1 MSELAIIFEQQSQQ
15 VHAQTLYQFIHDKQA
30 LNRALSELDITL
42 DVTNEMI
49 RYDLMSPIDRD
60 RLISALTMRLRKI
73 DNIFID
79 ITLITTILQFSEN
92 LQSQL
97 SRQAYDELLSADSQ
111 AVLAQAH
118 SLTHTHLTRL
128 RPKAYEKQVNK
139 YIGLNDNLQPLA
151 VYERGI
157 TLHNYYI
164 PVIRVE
170 QANETTEL
178 TPLQFDENDDDEHA
192 EDGIPV
198 IIYND

>member
-1 MSELAIIFEQQSQQ
+1 MSELASILEQQQQQ
-15 VHAQTLYQFIHDKQA
+15 VHIQTIYQFIHDKQA
-30 LNRALSELDITL
+30 LNKALIELDVTL
-42 DVTNEMI
+42 DVTNDFI
-49 RYDLMSPIDRD
+49 SYNLMSPIDRD
-60 RLISALTMRLRKI
+60 RLISALTMRMRKVE
-73 DNIFID
+73 NEFLD
-79 ITLITTILQFSEN
+79 ITFISTILQFAES
-92 LQSQL
+92 LQTQL
-97 SRQAYDELLSADSQ
+97 AEKAYEELLNLDSQ

-128 RPKAYEKQVNK
+128 RPKAYEQQVNK

-170 QANETTEL
+170 QANDETNL
-178 TPLQFDENDDDEHA
+178 TPLQFEEEEEHS

-198 IIYND
+198 IDYND

>member
-1 MSELAIIFEQQSQQ
+1 MSELAIIFEQQAQQ

-79 ITLITTILQFSEN
+79 ITLITTILQFSES
-92 LQSQL
+92 LQTQL
-97 SRQAYDELLSADSQ
+97 ARQAYDELLKIDSQ

-128 RPKAYEKQVNK
+128 RPKAYEQQVNK

-170 QANETTEL
+170 QANDETNL
-178 TPLQFDENDDDEHA
+178 TPLQFDDEEHA

>member
-1 MSELAIIFEQQSQQ
+1 MSELAIILEQQTQQ

-30 LNRALSELDITL
+30 LNRVLSELDITL

-60 RLISALTMRLRKI
+60 RLISALTMRMRKVE
-73 DNIFID
+73 NEFLD
-79 ITLITTILQFSEN
+79 ITFISTILQFAES
-92 LQSQL
+92 LQTQL
-97 SRQAYDELLSADSQ
+97 AQQAYDELLKIDSQ

-128 RPKAYEKQVNK
+128 RPKAYEQQVNK

-178 TPLQFDENDDDEHA
+178 TPLQFDDEERS

-198 IIYND
+198 IDYND

>member
-1 MSELAIIFEQQSQQ
+1 MSELASILEQQQKQ
-15 VHAQTLYQFIHDKQA
+15 VHIQTIYQFINDKQA
-30 LNRALSELDITL
+30 LNHALSELDITL
-42 DVTNEMI
+42 DIANETI

-60 RLISALTMRLRKI
+60 RLISALTMRMRKVE
-73 DNIFID
+73 NEFLD
-79 ITLITTILQFSEN
+79 ITFISTILQFAEN
-92 LQSQL
+92 IQMQL
-97 SRQAYDELLSADSQ
+97 ARQAHDELLKIDAQ
-111 AVLAQAH
+111 VVLAQAH

-128 RPKAYEKQVNK
+128 RPKAYEQRVNK

-170 QANETTEL
+170 QANDETNL
-178 TPLQFDENDDDEHA
+178 TPLQFDDEERA

-198 IIYND
+198 VDYND

>member
-1 MSELAIIFEQQSQQ
+1 MSELASILEQQTQQ

-30 LNRALSELDITL
+30 LNRALSELDVTL
-42 DVTNEMI
+42 DVANEMI

-60 RLISALTMRLRKI
+60 RLISALTMRMRKVE
-73 DNIFID
+73 NEFLD
-79 ITLITTILQFSEN
+79 ITFISTILQFAES
-92 LQSQL
+92 LQTQL
-97 SRQAYDELLSADSQ
+97 AEKAYEELLNLDSQ

-128 RPKAYEKQVNK
+128 RPKAYEQQVNK

-178 TPLQFDENDDDEHA
+178 TPLQFDEEENT

>member
-1 MSELAIIFEQQSQQ
+1 MSELASILEQQQKQ
-15 VHAQTLYQFIHDKQA
+15 VNIQAIYQFINDKQA
-30 LNRALSELDITL
+30 LNKALIKLDITL
-42 DVTNEMI
+42 DVTNETI

-60 RLISALTMRLRKI
+60 RLISALTMRMRKVE
-73 DNIFID
+73 NEFLD
-79 ITLITTILQFSEN
+79 ITFISTILQFAES
-92 LQSQL
+92 LQTQL
-97 SRQAYDELLSADSQ
+97 AEKAYEELLNLDSQ

-128 RPKAYEKQVNK
+128 RPKAYEQQVNK

-170 QANETTEL
+170 QANETTDL
-178 TPLQFDENDDDEHA
+178 TPLQFDDEEHS

-198 IIYND
+198 VDYND

>member
-1 MSELAIIFEQQSQQ
+1 MSELASILEQQQKQ
-15 VHAQTLYQFIHDKQA
+15 VNIQTIYQFINDKQA
-30 LNRALSELDITL
+30 LNKALIELDITL
-42 DVTNEMI
+42 DIANETI

-60 RLISALTMRLRKI
+60 RLISALTMRMRKVE
-73 DNIFID
+73 NEFLD
-79 ITLITTILQFSEN
+79 ITFISTILQFAESLQMQLAEKAYEELIN
-92 LQSQL
+92 L
-97 SRQAYDELLSADSQ
+97 DSQ

-128 RPKAYEKQVNK
+128 RPKAYEQQVNK

-164 PVIRVE
+164 PAIRVE
-170 QANETTEL
+170 QANDETNL
-178 TPLQFDENDDDEHA
+178 TPLQFDDEERS

-198 IIYND
+198 IDYND

>member
-1 MSELAIIFEQQSQQ
+1 MSELASILEQQQKQ
-15 VHAQTLYQFIHDKQA
+15 VHIQTIYQFIRDKQA
-30 LNRALSELDITL
+30 LNKALIELDITL
-42 DVTNEMI
+42 DIANEMI
-49 RYDLMSPIDRD
+49 LYDLMSPIDRD
-60 RLISALTMRLRKI
+60 RLISALTMRMRKVE
-73 DNIFID
+73 NEFLD
-79 ITLITTILQFSEN
+79 ITFISTILQFAES
-92 LQSQL
+92 LQTQL
-97 SRQAYDELLSADSQ
+97 AEKAYEELLQADSQ

-128 RPKAYEKQVNK
+128 RPKAYEQQVNK

-170 QANETTEL
+170 QANDETNL
-178 TPLQFDENDDDEHA
+178 TPLQFDDEERS

-198 IIYND
+198 IDYND

>member
-1 MSELAIIFEQQSQQ
+1 MSELASILEQQQKQ
-15 VHAQTLYQFIHDKQA
+15 VHIQTIYQFINDKQA
-30 LNRALSELDITL
+30 LNKALSELDITL
-42 DVTNEMI
+42 DIANETI
-49 RYDLMSPIDRD
+49 RYDLMGPIDRD
-60 RLISALTMRLRKI
+60 RLISALTMRMRKVE
-73 DNIFID
+73 NEFLD
-79 ITLITTILQFSEN
+79 ITFISTILQFAEN
-92 LQSQL
+92 IQTQL
-97 SRQAYDELLSADSQ
+97 AKQAHDELLNLDSQ

-128 RPKAYEKQVNK
+128 RPKAYEQQVNK

-170 QANETTEL
+170 QANDETNL
-178 TPLQFDENDDDEHA
+178 TPLQFDDEERS

-198 IIYND
+198 IDYND

>member
-1 MSELAIIFEQQSQQ
+1 MSELATILEQQQKQ
-15 VHAQTLYQFIHDKQA
+15 VNIQTIYQFINDKQA
-30 LNRALSELDITL
+30 LNKALSELDVTL
-42 DVTNEMI
+42 DIANETI

-60 RLISALTMRLRKI
+60 RLISALSMRMRKVE
-73 DNIFID
+73 NEFLD
-79 ITLITTILQFSEN
+79 ITFISTILQFAES
-92 LQSQL
+92 LQTQL
-97 SRQAYDELLSADSQ
+97 AEKAYEELLQADSQ

-128 RPKAYEKQVNK
+128 RPKAYEQQVNK

-157 TLHNYYI
+157 TLHSYYI

-178 TPLQFDENDDDEHA
+178 TPLQFDDDERS

-198 IIYND
+198 IDYND

>member
-1 MSELAIIFEQQSQQ
+1 MSELASILEQQQKQ
-15 VHAQTLYQFIHDKQA
+15 VNIQTIYQFINDKQA
-30 LNRALSELDITL
+30 LNHALSELDLQL
-42 DVTNEMI
+42 DIANETI

-60 RLISALTMRLRKI
+60 RLISALTMRMRKVE
-73 DNIFID
+73 NEFLD
-79 ITLITTILQFSEN
+79 ITFISTILQFAES
-92 LQSQL
+92 LQTQL
-97 SRQAYDELLSADSQ
+97 AEKAYEELLNLDFQ
-111 AVLAQAH
+111 AILAQAH

-128 RPKAYEKQVNK
+128 RPKAYEQQVNK

-170 QANETTEL
+170 QANDETNL
-178 TPLQFDENDDDEHA
+178 TPLQFDDEERS

-198 IIYND
+198 IDYND

>member
-1 MSELAIIFEQQSQQ
+1 MSELASILEQQQKQ
-15 VHAQTLYQFIHDKQA
+15 VNIQTIYQFINDKQA
-30 LNRALSELDITL
+30 LNHALIELDITL
-42 DVTNEMI
+42 DVTNDFI
-49 RYDLMSPIDRD
+49 SYNLMSPIDRD
-60 RLISALTMRLRKI
+60 RLISALTMRMRKVE
-73 DNIFID
+73 NEFLD
-79 ITLITTILQFSEN
+79 ITFISTILQFAESLQTQLAEKAYEELIN
-92 LQSQL
+92 L
-97 SRQAYDELLSADSQ
+97 DSQ

-128 RPKAYEKQVNK
+128 RPKAYEQQVNK

-170 QANETTEL
+170 QANETTDL
-178 TPLQFDENDDDEHA
+178 TPLQFDDEEHS

-198 IIYND
+198 VDYND

>member
-1 MSELAIIFEQQSQQ
+1 MSELASILEQQQKQ
-15 VHAQTLYQFIHDKQA
+15 VHIQTIYQFINDKQA
-30 LNRALSELDITL
+30 LNHALSELDITL
-42 DVTNEMI
+42 DIANETI

-60 RLISALTMRLRKI
+60 RLISALTMRMRKVE
-73 DNIFID
+73 NEFLD
-79 ITLITTILQFSEN
+79 ITFISTILQFAEN
-92 LQSQL
+92 IQMQL
-97 SRQAYDELLSADSQ
+97 ARQAHDELLKIDAQ
-111 AVLAQAH
+111 VVLAQAH

-128 RPKAYEKQVNK
+128 RPKAYEQQVNK

-170 QANETTEL
+170 QANDETNL
-178 TPLQFDENDDDEHA
+178 TPLQFDDEERA

-198 IIYND
+198 VDYND

>member
-1 MSELAIIFEQQSQQ
+1 MSELATILEQQQKQ
-15 VHAQTLYQFIHDKQA
+15 VNIQTIYQFINDKQA
-30 LNRALSELDITL
+30 LNHALSELDLQL
-42 DVTNEMI
+42 DIANETI

-60 RLISALTMRLRKI
+60 RLISALTMRIRKVE
-73 DNIFID
+73 NEFLD
-79 ITLITTILQFSEN
+79 ITFISTILQFAES
-92 LQSQL
+92 LQTQL
-97 SRQAYDELLSADSQ
+97 AEKAYEELLQADSQ

-128 RPKAYEKQVNK
+128 RPKAYEQQVNK

-170 QANETTEL
+170 QANDETNL
-178 TPLQFDENDDDEHA
+178 TPLQFDDEERA

-198 IIYND
+198 VDYND

>member
-1 MSELAIIFEQQSQQ
+1 MSELASILEQQTQQ

-30 LNRALSELDITL
+30 LNRALSELDVTL
-42 DVTNEMI
+42 DVANEMI

-60 RLISALTMRLRKI
+60 RLISALTMRMRKVE
-73 DNIFID
+73 NEFLD
-79 ITLITTILQFSEN
+79 ITFISTILQFAES
-92 LQSQL
+92 LQTQL
-97 SRQAYDELLSADSQ
+97 AEKAYEELLNLDSQ

-128 RPKAYEKQVNK
+128 RPKAYEQQVNK

-178 TPLQFDENDDDEHA
+178 TPLQFDEEEYS

-198 IIYND
+198 VDYND

>member
-1 MSELAIIFEQQSQQ
+1 MSELASILEQQQKQ
-15 VHAQTLYQFIHDKQA
+15 VNIQTIYQFIRDKQA
-30 LNRALSELDITL
+30 LNKALIELDITL
-42 DVTNEMI
+42 DIANETI

-60 RLISALTMRLRKI
+60 RLISALTMRMRKVE
-73 DNIFID
+73 NEFLD
-79 ITLITTILQFSEN
+79 ITFISTILQFAEN
-92 LQSQL
+92 LQTQL
-97 SRQAYDELLSADSQ
+97 AKQAHEELLNLDSQ

-128 RPKAYEKQVNK
+128 RPKAYEQQVNK

-170 QANETTEL
+170 QANESTQL
-178 TPLQFDENDDDEHA
+178 TPLQFEDERS

-198 IIYND
+198 IDYND

>member
-1 MSELAIIFEQQSQQ
+1 MSELAIIFEQQTQQ

-30 LNRALSELDITL
+30 LNRALSELDVTL
-42 DVTNEMI
+42 DVANEMI

-60 RLISALTMRLRKI
+60 RLISALTMRMRKVE
-73 DNIFID
+73 NEFLD
-79 ITLITTILQFSEN
+79 ITFISTILQFAES
-92 LQSQL
+92 LQTQL
-97 SRQAYDELLSADSQ
+97 AEKAYEELLNLDSQ

-128 RPKAYEKQVNK
+128 RPKAYEQQVNK

-178 TPLQFDENDDDEHA
+178 TPLQFDEEENT

>member
-1 MSELAIIFEQQSQQ
+1 MSELASILEQQQKQ
-15 VHAQTLYQFIHDKQA
+15 VNIQTIYQFINDKQA
-30 LNRALSELDITL
+30 LNKALIELDITL
-42 DVTNEMI
+42 DIANETI

-60 RLISALTMRLRKI
+60 RLISALTMRMRKVE
-73 DNIFID
+73 NEFLD
-79 ITLITTILQFSEN
+79 ITFISTILQFAEN
-92 LQSQL
+92 IQMQL
-97 SRQAYDELLSADSQ
+97 AEKAYEELLNLDSQ

-128 RPKAYEKQVNK
+128 RPKAYEQQVNK

-170 QANETTEL
+170 QANDETNL
-178 TPLQFDENDDDEHA
+178 TPLQFDDEEHS

-198 IIYND
+198 IDYND

>member
-1 MSELAIIFEQQSQQ
+1 MSELASILEQQQKQ
-15 VHAQTLYQFIHDKQA
+15 VNIQTIYQFINDKQA
-30 LNRALSELDITL
+30 LNHALSELDLQL
-42 DVTNEMI
+42 DIANETI

-60 RLISALTMRLRKI
+60 RLISALTMRMRKVE
-73 DNIFID
+73 NEFLD
-79 ITLITTILQFSEN
+79 ITFISTILQFAESLQTQLAEKAYEELIN
-92 LQSQL
+92 L
-97 SRQAYDELLSADSQ
+97 DSQ

-128 RPKAYEKQVNK
+128 RPKAYEQQVNK

-170 QANETTEL
+170 QANDETNL
-178 TPLQFDENDDDEHA
+178 TPLQFDDEERS

-198 IIYND
+198 IDYND

>member
-1 MSELAIIFEQQSQQ
+1 MSELASILEQQQKQ
-15 VHAQTLYQFIHDKQA
+15 VHIQTIYQFINDKQA
-30 LNRALSELDITL
+30 LNHALSELDITL
-42 DVTNEMI
+42 DIANERI

-60 RLISALTMRLRKI
+60 RLISALTMRMRKVE
-73 DNIFID
+73 NEFLD
-79 ITLITTILQFSEN
+79 ITFISTILQFAESLQTQLAEKAYEELIN
-92 LQSQL
+92 L
-97 SRQAYDELLSADSQ
+97 DSQ

-128 RPKAYEKQVNK
+128 RPKAYEQQVNK

-170 QANETTEL
+170 QANDETNL
-178 TPLQFDENDDDEHA
+178 TPLQFDDEERA

-198 IIYND
+198 IDYND

>member
-1 MSELAIIFEQQSQQ
+1 MSELASILEQQQKQ
-15 VHAQTLYQFIHDKQA
+15 VHIQTIYQFINDKQA
-30 LNRALSELDITL
+30 LNHALSELNITL
-42 DVTNEMI
+42 DIANETI

-60 RLISALTMRLRKI
+60 RLISALTMRMRKVE
-73 DNIFID
+73 NEFLD
-79 ITLITTILQFSEN
+79 ITFISTILQFAEN
-92 LQSQL
+92 IQMQL
-97 SRQAYDELLSADSQ
+97 ARQAHDELLKIDAQ
-111 AVLAQAH
+111 VVLAQAH

-128 RPKAYEKQVNK
+128 RPKAYEQQVNK

-170 QANETTEL
+170 QANDETNL
-178 TPLQFDENDDDEHA
+178 TPLQFDDEERA

-198 IIYND
+198 VDYND

>member
-1 MSELAIIFEQQSQQ
+1 MSELASILEQQQQQ
-15 VHAQTLYQFIHDKQA
+15 VNIQTIYQFINDKQA
-30 LNRALSELDITL
+30 LNHALSELDLQL
-42 DVTNEMI
+42 DIANETI

-60 RLISALTMRLRKI
+60 RLISALTMIMRKVE
-73 DNIFID
+73 NEFLD
-79 ITLITTILQFSEN
+79 ITFISTILQFAES
-92 LQSQL
+92 LQTQL
-97 SRQAYDELLSADSQ
+97 AEKAYEELLQTDSQ

-128 RPKAYEKQVNK
+128 RPKAYEQQVNK

-170 QANETTEL
+170 QANDETNL
-178 TPLQFDENDDDEHA
+178 TPLQFDDEERA

-198 IIYND
+198 IDYND

>member
-1 MSELAIIFEQQSQQ
+1 MSELAIIFEQQQTQ
-15 VHAQTLYQFIHDKQA
+15 VHAQTIYQFIHDKQA

-42 DVTNEMI
+42 DVANEII

-60 RLISALTMRLRKI
+60 RLISALTMRFRKVE
-73 DNIFID
+73 NEFID
-79 ITLITTILQFSEN
+79 ITLITTILQFSES
-92 LQSQL
+92 LQTQL
-97 SRQAYDELLSADSQ
+97 ARQAYDELLKIDSQ

-170 QANETTEL
+170 QANESTQL
-178 TPLQFDENDDDEHA
+178 TPLQFDDERS

-198 IIYND
+198 IDYND

>member
-1 MSELAIIFEQQSQQ
+1 MSELASILEQQQKQ
-15 VHAQTLYQFIHDKQA
+15 VNIQTIYQFIRDKQA
-30 LNRALSELDITL
+30 LNKALIELDITL
-42 DVTNEMI
+42 DIANETI

-60 RLISALTMRLRKI
+60 RLISALTMRMRKVE
-73 DNIFID
+73 NEFLD
-79 ITLITTILQFSEN
+79 ITFISTILQFAEN
-92 LQSQL
+92 LQTQL
-97 SRQAYDELLSADSQ
+97 AEKAYEELLEADSQ

-118 SLTHTHLTRL
+118 SLAHTHLTRL
-128 RPKAYEKQVNK
+128 RPKAYEQQVNK

-170 QANETTEL
+170 QANDETNL
-178 TPLQFDENDDDEHA
+178 TPLQFDDEERS

-198 IIYND
+198 VDYND

>member
-1 MSELAIIFEQQSQQ
+1 MSELASILEQQQKQ
-15 VHAQTLYQFIHDKQA
+15 VHIQTIYQFINDKQA
-30 LNRALSELDITL
+30 LNKALIELDITL
-42 DVTNEMI
+42 DIANETI
-49 RYDLMSPIDRD
+49 RYDLMSGIDRD
-60 RLISALTMRLRKI
+60 RLISALTMRMRKVE
-73 DNIFID
+73 NEFLD
-79 ITLITTILQFSEN
+79 ITFISTILQFAEN
-92 LQSQL
+92 IQMQL
-97 SRQAYDELLSADSQ
+97 AKQAHDELLNLDSQ

-128 RPKAYEKQVNK
+128 RPKAYEQQVNK

-170 QANETTEL
+170 QANESTQL
-178 TPLQFDENDDDEHA
+178 TPLELGDERS

-198 IIYND
+198 IDYND

>member
-1 MSELAIIFEQQSQQ
+1 MSELAIIFEQQTQQ

-30 LNRALSELDITL
+30 LNRALSELDVTL
-42 DVTNEMI
+42 DVANEMI

-60 RLISALTMRLRKI
+60 RLISALTMRMRKVE
-73 DNIFID
+73 NEFLD
-79 ITLITTILQFSEN
+79 ITFISTILQFAES
-92 LQSQL
+92 LQTQL
-97 SRQAYDELLSADSQ
+97 AEKAYEELLNLDSQ

-128 RPKAYEKQVNK
+128 RPKAYEQQVNK

-178 TPLQFDENDDDEHA
+178 TPLQFDDEERS

>member
-1 MSELAIIFEQQSQQ
+1 MSELAIIFEQQTQQ

-30 LNRALSELDITL
+30 LNRALSELDVTL
-42 DVTNEMI
+42 DIANETI

-60 RLISALTMRLRKI
+60 RLISALTMRMRKVE
-73 DNIFID
+73 NEFLD
-79 ITLITTILQFSEN
+79 ITFISTILQFAESLQTQLAEKAYEELIN
-92 LQSQL
+92 L
-97 SRQAYDELLSADSQ
+97 DSQ

-128 RPKAYEKQVNK
+128 RPKAYEQQVNK

-178 TPLQFDENDDDEHA
+178 TPLQFDEEENT

>member
-1 MSELAIIFEQQSQQ
+1 MSELATILEQQQKQ
-15 VHAQTLYQFIHDKQA
+15 VNIQTIYQFIRDKQA
-30 LNRALSELDITL
+30 LNKALIEL
-42 DVTNEMI
+42 DVTLDIANETI

-60 RLISALTMRLRKI
+60 RLISALTMRMRKVE
-73 DNIFID
+73 NEFLD
-79 ITLITTILQFSEN
+79 ITFISTILQFAEN
-92 LQSQL
+92 LQTQL
-97 SRQAYDELLSADSQ
+97 AKQAHEELLNLDSQ

-128 RPKAYEKQVNK
+128 RPKAYEQQVNK

-170 QANETTEL
+170 QANESTQL
-178 TPLQFDENDDDEHA
+178 TPLQFEDEHS

-198 IIYND
+198 IDYND

>member
-1 MSELAIIFEQQSQQ
+1 MSELAIILEQQPKQ

-42 DVTNEMI
+42 DVTNDFI
-49 RYDLMSPIDRD
+49 SYNLMSPIDRD
-60 RLISALTMRLRKI
+60 RLISALTMRMRKVE
-73 DNIFID
+73 NEFLD
-79 ITLITTILQFSEN
+79 ITFISTILQFAESLQTQLAEKAYEELIN
-92 LQSQL
+92 L
-97 SRQAYDELLSADSQ
+97 DSQ

-128 RPKAYEKQVNK
+128 RPKAYEQQVNK

-151 VYERGI
+151 VYEKGI

-164 PVIRVE
+164 PAIRVE
-170 QANETTEL
+170 QANESTQL
-178 TPLQFDENDDDEHA
+178 TPLQFEDEERS

-198 IIYND
+198 IDYND

>member
-1 MSELAIIFEQQSQQ
+1 MSELASILEQQQKQ
-15 VHAQTLYQFIHDKQA
+15 VHIQTIYQFINDKQA
-30 LNRALSELDITL
+30 LNRALSELDVTL
-42 DVTNEMI
+42 DVTNDFI
-49 RYDLMSPIDRD
+49 SYNLMSPIDRD
-60 RLISALTMRLRKI
+60 RLISALTMRMRKVE
-73 DNIFID
+73 NEFLD
-79 ITLITTILQFSEN
+79 ITFISTILQFSES
-92 LQSQL
+92 LQTQL
-97 SRQAYDELLSADSQ
+97 ARQAHEELINLDSQ

-128 RPKAYEKQVNK
+128 RPKAYEQQVNK

-178 TPLQFDENDDDEHA
+178 TPLQFDDEERS

-198 IIYND
+198 IDYND

>member
-1 MSELAIIFEQQSQQ
+1 MSELATVFEQQQKQ
-15 VHAQTLYQFIHDKQA
+15 VNIQTIYQFINDKQA
-30 LNRALSELDITL
+30 LNKALSELDVTL
-42 DVTNEMI
+42 DIANETI

-60 RLISALTMRLRKI
+60 RLISALTMRMRKVE
-73 DNIFID
+73 NEFLD
-79 ITLITTILQFSEN
+79 ITFISTILQFAESLQTQLAEKAYEELIN
-92 LQSQL
+92 L
-97 SRQAYDELLSADSQ
+97 DSQ

-128 RPKAYEKQVNK
+128 RPKAYEQQVNK

-170 QANETTEL
+170 QANESTEL
-178 TPLQFDENDDDEHA
+178 ISLQFDDEERS

-198 IIYND
+198 IDYND

>member
-1 MSELAIIFEQQSQQ
+1 MSELATVFEQQQKQ
-15 VHAQTLYQFIHDKQA
+15 VNIQTIYQFIRDKQA
-30 LNRALSELDITL
+30 LNKALIEL
-42 DVTNEMI
+42 DVTLDIANETI

-60 RLISALTMRLRKI
+60 RLISALSMSMRKVENEFL
-73 DNIFID
+73 D
-79 ITLITTILQFSEN
+79 ITFISTILQFAEN
-92 LQSQL
+92 IQMQL
-97 SRQAYDELLSADSQ
+97 AKQAHDELLNLDSQ

-128 RPKAYEKQVNK
+128 RPKAYEQQVNK

-178 TPLQFDENDDDEHA
+178 TPLQFDDEERS

-198 IIYND
+198 IDYND

>member
-1 MSELAIIFEQQSQQ
+1 MSELASILEQQQKQ
-15 VHAQTLYQFIHDKQA
+15 VHIQTIYQFINDKQA
-30 LNRALSELDITL
+30 LNHALSELDITL
-42 DVTNEMI
+42 DVTNDFI
-49 RYDLMSPIDRD
+49 SYNLMSPIDRD
-60 RLISALTMRLRKI
+60 RLISALTMRMRKVE
-73 DNIFID
+73 NEFLD
-79 ITLITTILQFSEN
+79 ITFISTILQFAEN
-92 LQSQL
+92 IQMQL
-97 SRQAYDELLSADSQ
+97 AEKAYEELINLDSQ

-128 RPKAYEKQVNK
+128 RPKAYEQQVNK

-170 QANETTEL
+170 QANETTDL
-178 TPLQFDENDDDEHA
+178 TPLQFDDEEHS

-198 IIYND
+198 VDYND

>member
-1 MSELAIIFEQQSQQ
+1 MSELAPILEQQQKQ
-15 VHAQTLYQFIHDKQA
+15 VHIQTIYQFINDKQA
-30 LNRALSELDITL
+30 LNKALIELDITL
-42 DVTNEMI
+42 DIANETI

-60 RLISALTMRLRKI
+60 RLISALTMRMRKVE
-73 DNIFID
+73 NEFLD
-79 ITLITTILQFSEN
+79 ITFISTILQFAES
-92 LQSQL
+92 LQTQL
-97 SRQAYDELLSADSQ
+97 SRKAYEELLQADSQ

-128 RPKAYEKQVNK
+128 RPKAYEQQVNK

-170 QANETTEL
+170 QANDETNL
-178 TPLQFDENDDDEHA
+178 TPLQFDDEEHS

-198 IIYND
+198 VDYND